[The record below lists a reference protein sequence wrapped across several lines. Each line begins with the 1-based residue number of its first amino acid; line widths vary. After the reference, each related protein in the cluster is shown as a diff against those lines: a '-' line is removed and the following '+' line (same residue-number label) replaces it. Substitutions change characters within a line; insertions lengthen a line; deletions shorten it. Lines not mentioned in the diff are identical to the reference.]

1 MVLARCIITAPLN
14 HFYLK
19 DPQCEPRVVLLYRRF
34 HLAEALRRIDKKR
47 ERILTS
53 FNSIILK
60 ARYLILPFCVILV
73 LGIVLL
79 LFQASLKLLYL
90 FGNITSISDTEILIG
105 LFSIIDLAL
114 LANILLLIALSG
126 YDSFISRL
134 NENAEGIIGLDALD
148 GLTLAKVKL
157 KLLGS
162 MIVISAIGLLST
174 FLSMDHNDGFNQTAY
189 VQIAIHI
196 VLSLSAVLLA
206 FSDKLDKK

>member
-1 MVLARCIITAPLN
+1 MTP
-14 HFYLK
+14 
-19 DPQCEPRVVLLYRRF
+19 
-34 HLAEALRRIDKKR
+34 
-47 ERILTS
+47 

-60 ARYLILPFCVILV
+60 ARYLILPFCVILI
-73 LGIVLL
+73 LGIILL
-79 LFQASLKLLYL
+79 LLQASLKLFSL
-90 FGNITSISDTEILIG
+90 FGNIASISDTEVLIG

-134 NENAEGIIGLDALD
+134 DENAEGIIGLDALD

-174 FLSMDHNDGFNQTAY
+174 FLSLGHDEGFNHTAY
-189 VQIAIHI
+189 LQIAIHI

-206 FSDKLDKK
+206 FSDRLDKK

>member
-1 MVLARCIITAPLN
+1 MKT
-14 HFYLK
+14 
-19 DPQCEPRVVLLYRRF
+19 
-34 HLAEALRRIDKKR
+34 
-47 ERILTS
+47 

-79 LFQASLKLLYL
+79 LFQASMKLLYL
-90 FGNITSISDTEILIG
+90 FGNITRISDTEALIG

-134 NENAEGIIGLDALD
+134 NGNAEGIIGLDALD

-162 MIVISAIGLLST
+162 MTVISAIGLLST
-174 FLSMDHNDGFNQTAY
+174 FLSMDNIEGFNQTAY
-189 VQIAIHI
+189 LQITIHI
-196 VLSLSAVLLA
+196 VLSISAVLLA
-206 FSDKLDKK
+206 FSDKLDRK